1 MSVLKCC
8 VFQGKVTNELS
19 QVLEEEEKK
28 WLDTLN
34 IEEYQIPLAR
44 TVIQVSTGHMDHL
57 CSFIYNKV
65 LCLTYEVRACDI
77 TCCLNSFS

>member
-19 QVLEEEEKK
+19 QVLEDEEKR

-34 IEEYQIPLAR
+34 VEEYQLPLAR
-44 TVIQVSTGHMDHL
+44 TVIQVSAGTIYAHL
-57 CSFIYNKV
+57 YKIGYC
-65 LCLTYEVRACDI
+65 A
-77 TCCLNSFS
+77 

>member
-44 TVIQVSTGHMDHL
+44 TVIQVSTGPHGPFVL
-57 CSFIYNKV
+57 IYVYNKI
-65 LCLTYEVRACDI
+65 LCLTYEVK
-77 TCCLNSFS
+77 SM

>member
-44 TVIQVSTGHMDHL
+44 TVIQVRAGPHGPFML
-57 CSFIYNKV
+57 LYIYIYN
-65 LCLTYEVRACDI
+65 
-77 TCCLNSFS
+77 